1 MMIWALG
8 RASAAFLISTLVA
21 ATASAQQDKTSDVAR
36 KSQNPIS
43 DLISFPVQENVNFN
57 VGRLDKTQSVTNLQP
72 VVPIKLDQGW
82 TLVTRCILPVI
93 YQPSLVAGDS
103 SDFGLGDF
111 NPSFFLTAPTVGGWT
126 VGVGPTFLLPTATD
140 ARLGTDRWSAGPT
153 AVAVLTQGNIVAG
166 VLANNIWSFTGE
178 SDHGT
183 VVLRQS
189 GTEIRVGGKPVN
201 QMLLQPF
208 FNYNLPDGW
217 FLVTA
222 PILTADWEAP
232 RGDRWTVPVGG
243 GFGRV
248 FKIGTQP
255 VNANIQ
261 AYYHVEHP
269 TDAANWHI
277 TANFALLFPD

>member
-1 MMIWALG
+1 
-8 RASAAFLISTLVA
+8 
-21 ATASAQQDKTSDVAR
+21 
-36 KSQNPIS
+36 
-43 DLISFPVQENVNFN
+43 
-57 VGRLDKTQSVTNLQP
+57 
-72 VVPIKLDQGW
+72 
-82 TLVTRCILPVI
+82 
-93 YQPSLVAGDS
+93 
-103 SDFGLGDF
+103 
-111 NPSFFLTAPTVGGWT
+111 
-126 VGVGPTFLLPTATD
+126 
-140 ARLGTDRWSAGPT
+140 
-153 AVAVLTQGNIVAG
+153 
-166 VLANNIWSFTGE
+166 
-178 SDHGT
+178 

-189 GTEIRVGGKPVN
+189 GTEIRAGGKPVN

-232 RGDRWTVPVGG
+232 RGDRWTVPIGG

>member
-1 MMIWALG
+1 MMRALG
-8 RASAAFLISTLVA
+8 RVLPAILILTLFA
-21 ATASAQQDKTSDVAR
+21 ATASAQQDKTGDVAK

-43 DLISFPVQENVNFN
+43 DMISFPIQENVNFN

-82 TLVTRCILPVI
+82 SLVTRWILPVI

-103 SDFGLGDF
+103 ADFGLGDF

-153 AVAVLTQGNIVAG
+153 AVAVFTQGNIVAG

-189 GTEIRVGGKPVN
+189 GNEIRVGGKPVN
-201 QMLLQPF
+201 QFLIEPF
-208 FNYNLPDGW
+208 FNYNLPGGW

-261 AYYHVEHP
+261 AYYNVEHP
-269 TDAANWHI
+269 TDASNWHI
-277 TANFALLFPD
+277 TAELSFLFPD